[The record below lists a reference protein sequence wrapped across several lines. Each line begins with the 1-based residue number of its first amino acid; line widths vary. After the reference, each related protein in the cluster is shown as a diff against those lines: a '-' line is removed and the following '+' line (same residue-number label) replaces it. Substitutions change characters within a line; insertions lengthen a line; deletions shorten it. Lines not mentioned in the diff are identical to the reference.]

1 MFLQDQQPC
10 RRMNRFK
17 GTKKSQFFPVSS
29 TEISE
34 FGCSSISMSGNID
47 RILFGVHRDEHPS
60 FCYNSASER
69 ILSNPYYLL
78 NHVSIAI
85 LVKHVFEARS

>member
-1 MFLQDQQPC
+1 MPPDEPNQGNKEKPI
-10 RRMNRFK
+10 
-17 GTKKSQFFPVSS
+17 FPSVSS
-29 TEISE
+29 TEVSE

-78 NHVSIAI
+78 NHVQ
-85 LVKHVFEARS
+85 LPFL